1 MRRRTHPIAQ
11 LIFVIAAVV
20 FVGDLSTIQWGT
32 IGGIATESGA
42 EYPLAFLGMLFAQTR
57 NALVMV
63 TILVGLGTIVDLL
76 AKSLSKT

>member
-11 LIFVIAAVV
+11 LIFVIAAIVLM
-20 FVGDLSTIQWGT
+20 GDLSTIPWKT
-32 IGGIATESGA
+32 IGEIGAESGA
-42 EYPLAFLGMLFAQTR
+42 NYPLAFLGMFFAQTR

-76 AKSLSKT
+76 AKNLSKT